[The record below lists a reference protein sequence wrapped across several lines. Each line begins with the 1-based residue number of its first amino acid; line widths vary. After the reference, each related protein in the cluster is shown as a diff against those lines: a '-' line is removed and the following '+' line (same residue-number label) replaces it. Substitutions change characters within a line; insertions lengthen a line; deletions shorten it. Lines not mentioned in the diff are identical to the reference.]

1 MASREENVKKIN
13 DELEAM
19 SDDEL
24 AQVAGGTYNQV
35 AADSR
40 FLNDLAGLT
49 DRYGAFNAFF
59 SYASIAEEI
68 IKAWSKVG
76 ITACTDWGGSNK
88 YFKNGDEISREDA
101 LKYAAKQYGKDLN
114 SMNRGDYNL

>member
-24 AQVAGGTYNQV
+24 DQVAGGTYNEV

-49 DRYGAFNAFF
+49 DRYGAAKTFF
-59 SYASIAEEI
+59 DYASISEEVI
-68 IKAWSKVG
+68 QAWSKVG
-76 ITACTDWGGSNK
+76 ISVSTGWRVSNR
-88 YFKNGDEISREDA
+88 YFKNGVEMSREDA

-114 SMNRGDYNL
+114 SMNKGDYNL